1 MSVITIMFDAT
12 HFYWLKEGVT
22 LSKRQ
27 MMLIFLAGFA
37 IGLYIPEILGWL
49 VAALALALLLWKGK
63 KILCRL
69 LQICYYCFIK
79 KCSCF
84 YKA

>member
-12 HFYWLKEGVT
+12 HFYWLKEEVT

-27 MMLIFLAGFA
+27 MMLIFLAGFS

-49 VAALALALLLWKGK
+49 VAASAVAVLLWKGK
-63 KILCRL
+63 QLLCRL
-69 LQICYYCFIK
+69 LQLFYYCFIK
-79 KCSCF
+79 KGSCF
-84 YKA
+84 YQ